1 MPANLRRR
9 GRRRATGSTRIEN
22 DLKHPTYTIPSREE
36 ILGVF
41 RDAKGPLDS
50 GALARALQVDPE
62 AEGVLTR
69 RLNAMERDGQ
79 LRANP
84 AGQYALTDHSSFI
97 SGRVSAHRDGYG
109 FVIPDEPG
117 ADLFLSDK

>member
-1 MPANLRRR
+1 MAKVKVPSAGSRSTL
-9 GRRRATGSTRIEN
+9 GRAALGEYPGPPLHYACQGVNPTNIAPLAMHRRATGSTRIED

-69 RLNAMERDGQ
+69 RLNAMERDG
-79 LRANP
+79 
-84 AGQYALTDHSSFI
+84 
-97 SGRVSAHRDGYG
+97 
-109 FVIPDEPG
+109 
-117 ADLFLSDK
+117 